1 MAIIVVS
8 RLSLFSKATFMKFG
22 TSKTCLGASSSVAL
36 PGPVG
41 LTSERQKVKRLGCI
55 EKERLSEP
63 PPSISC
69 GIQWAYRAWTVLEG
83 LRASFVSISVLHQ
96 LKRTPFRLAACCT
109 RVHREV
115 LTNTI
120 ISTTTR
126 TTAITANH
134 RVFNMRV
141 IFPTMT
147 TILMASRTIAQA
159 GVGTITQDLSTMEA
173 FSLQAQCA
181 QGCFQFSL
189 GVCPMDLLGIN
200 LGCAVMGCSTR
211 SWQAKNDC
219 YCRTDFQSPAQ
230 DYLEGCI
237 SSSCS
242 VGDLSAA
249 AASAGSIYLQYC
261 EGKGYDIAAPA
272 SAEATT
278 TDATKPPKATS
289 TRTGPTAASTG
300 NTENSTSASNDHAG
314 ISTSTLVGI
323 VIGGVAAL
331 ILLAIAVFLLCRRR
345 KARRLTPKN
354 LDYHNGQA
362 QEVRPIDLVSN
373 VGLPP
378 SHPPHQPLPPDISLV
393 SGGYGAST
401 VHQSPQ
407 PYQPPQ
413 SYQPQPYQPYQ
424 PYQTRG
430 Y

>member
-1 MAIIVVS
+1 
-8 RLSLFSKATFMKFG
+8 
-22 TSKTCLGASSSVAL
+22 
-36 PGPVG
+36 
-41 LTSERQKVKRLGCI
+41 
-55 EKERLSEP
+55 
-63 PPSISC
+63 
-69 GIQWAYRAWTVLEG
+69 
-83 LRASFVSISVLHQ
+83 
-96 LKRTPFRLAACCT
+96 
-109 RVHREV
+109 
-115 LTNTI
+115 
-120 ISTTTR
+120 
-126 TTAITANH
+126 
-134 RVFNMRV
+134 MRV
-141 IFPTMT
+141 TFPTVT

-314 ISTSTLVGI
+314 ISTTTLVGI

-331 ILLAIAVFLLCRRR
+331 ILLAIAVFLLRRR
-345 KARRLTPKN
+345 HKAQRQSKLTPKN

-362 QEVRPIDLVSN
+362 QEVQPIDSVSN
-373 VGLPP
+373 VGVPP
-378 SHPPHQPLPPDISLV
+378 SHPPHPALPPDVSLV

-407 PYQPPQ
+407 PYQ
-413 SYQPQPYQPYQ
+413 SYQPHQPYHPQPYQ

>member
-1 MAIIVVS
+1 
-8 RLSLFSKATFMKFG
+8 
-22 TSKTCLGASSSVAL
+22 
-36 PGPVG
+36 
-41 LTSERQKVKRLGCI
+41 
-55 EKERLSEP
+55 
-63 PPSISC
+63 
-69 GIQWAYRAWTVLEG
+69 
-83 LRASFVSISVLHQ
+83 
-96 LKRTPFRLAACCT
+96 
-109 RVHREV
+109 
-115 LTNTI
+115 
-120 ISTTTR
+120 
-126 TTAITANH
+126 
-134 RVFNMRV
+134 MRV
-141 IFPTMT
+141 TFPTVT

-159 GVGTITQDLSTMEA
+159 GIGTITQDLSTMEA

-211 SWQAKNDC
+211 GWQAKNDC

-300 NTENSTSASNDHAG
+300 STENSTSASNNHAG
-314 ISTSTLVGI
+314 ISTTTLVGI
-323 VIGGVAAL
+323 IIGGVVAL
-331 ILLAIAVFLLCRRR
+331 ILLAIAVFLLRRWH
-345 KARRLTPKN
+345 KARRSKLTPKN
-354 LDYHNGQA
+354 LDHHNGHVE
-362 QEVRPIDLVSN
+362 EVHPSDSASN
-373 VGLPP
+373 NGLPP
-378 SHPPHQPLPPDISLV
+378 SHPPHRPLPPDVPSLV
-393 SGGYGAST
+393 SGGHVTST
-401 VHQSPQ
+401 VHPSSQPYL
-407 PYQPPQ
+407 PYQPHLP
-413 SYQPQPYQPYQ
+413 YQPQPYQPYQ
-424 PYQTRG
+424 PYQPRG